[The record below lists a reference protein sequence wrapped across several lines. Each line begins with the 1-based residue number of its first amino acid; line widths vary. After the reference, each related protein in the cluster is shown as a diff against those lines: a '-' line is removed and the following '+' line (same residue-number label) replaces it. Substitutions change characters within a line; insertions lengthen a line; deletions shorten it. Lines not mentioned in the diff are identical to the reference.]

1 MAVNAEQ
8 LEQEL
13 GQFIGTEYF
22 YRVRRDLIA
31 TDGVKYLA
39 EKAECFWLL
48 DLYWSHLLGID
59 HITNPFTVLKMTV
72 QKSAAYVVI
81 EDGNDKVLAQQFVE
95 YTDFPLASITLYSC
109 WNEREWVLMLTSE
122 Y

>member
-13 GQFIGTEYF
+13 GHFTGTEYH
-22 YRVRRDLIA
+22 YRIRPNLLG

-39 EKAECFWLL
+39 EQAGCFWLL

-59 HITNPFTVLKMTV
+59 HIANSFTVLKMTV

-81 EDGNDKVLAQQFVE
+81 EDGNGNVLAQQFVE
-95 YTDFPLASITLYSC
+95 YTDFPLASITLYGCCS
-109 WNEREWVLMLTSE
+109 ERDWVLMLTSE

>member
-1 MAVNAEQ
+1 MIDANQ
-8 LEQEL
+8 LEQAL
-13 GQFIGTEYF
+13 QQFIGTERY
-22 YRVRRDLIA
+22 YRVRRDLMA

-39 EKAECFWLL
+39 EQAECFWLL

-59 HITNPFTVLKMTV
+59 PESHPFTVLKMSV

-81 EDGNDKVLAQQFVE
+81 EDGNDNVLAKQFVA
-95 YTDFPLASITLYSC
+95 YTDFPLASIMLYGC
-109 WNEREWVLMLTSE
+109 WSEREWVLMLTSE